1 MKKFLMLLLLSLA
14 LTGCGGEESKVGDRA
29 ETFIREVISGDANKA
44 AAMVVP
50 PEKMPEAMKGLFQQK
65 LTAIFKA
72 MQEAIKGQGSL
83 KSVKA
88 KEVKFENGDKTAA
101 LVTLEVVVQDA
112 KKDREETNQTQ
123 MHMVKKDGQWFIDK
137 LGHLE

>member
-29 ETFIREVISGDANKA
+29 ETFMREIISGDANKA
-44 AAMVVP
+44 AEMVVP
-50 PEKMPEAMKGLFQQK
+50 PEKMPEAMRGLFQEK
-65 LTAIFKA
+65 LTSLFKV
-72 MQEAIKGQGSL
+72 MQEAIKDKGSL

-101 LVTLEVVVQDA
+101 LVTLEVVVHDA
-112 KKDREETNQTQ
+112 KKDRDESKQNQI
-123 MHMVKKDGQWFIDK
+123 HMVKKDGNWFIDNPK
-137 LGHLE
+137 

>member
-29 ETFIREVISGDANKA
+29 ETFIREGISGNANKA
-44 AAMVVP
+44 AEMVVP
-50 PEKMPEAMKGLFQQK
+50 PEKMPEAMKGLFQEK

-101 LVTLEVVVQDA
+101 LVTVEVVVYDA
-112 KKDREETNQTQ
+112 KKDREDSKQSQ
-123 MHMVKKDGQWFIDK
+123 MHMVKKDGNWFIDDLNK
-137 LGHLE
+137 

>member
-29 ETFIREVISGDANKA
+29 ETFMREIISGDANKA
-44 AAMVVP
+44 AEMVVS
-50 PEKMPEAMKGLFQQK
+50 PEKMPEAMRGLFQEK
-65 LTAIFKA
+65 LTSLFKV
-72 MQEAIKGQGSL
+72 MQEAIKDKGSL

-101 LVTLEVVVQDA
+101 LVTLEVVVHDA
-112 KKDREETNQTQ
+112 KKDREDSKQSQ
-123 MHMVKKDGQWFIDK
+123 MHMVKKDGNWFIDNPK
-137 LGHLE
+137 

>member
-14 LTGCGGEESKVGDRA
+14 LSGCGEESKVGDRA

-44 AAMVVP
+44 AEMVVP
-50 PEKMPEAMKGLFQQK
+50 PKELPEAMKGLFQDK
-65 LTAIFKA
+65 LTAMFKA
-72 MQEAIKGQGSL
+72 IQGAIKGQGSL

-101 LVTLEVVVQDA
+101 LVTLEVVVHDA
-112 KKDREETNQTQ
+112 KKDREDSKQSQ
-123 MHMVKKDGQWFIDK
+123 MHMVKKDGNWFIDDLNK
-137 LGHLE
+137 